1 MPSRLVIYVEEE
13 AERFEMPGMV
23 FDSSEIA
30 SSRQNRTDTYMNSQ
44 TARAHV
50 KSAQFKPEQNPS
62 TKSGSGHEVP
72 PLTMRC
78 LQLLPAVK
86 GGDHFLQW
94 SIRVAGCV
102 RHIPGKD
109 SYPVVVGQCEVEPM
123 LLF

>member
-62 TKSGSGHEVP
+62 TKKSGSGHKVS
-72 PLTMRC
+72 PLTKRC

-86 GGDHFLQW
+86 GVIIFSNGVSVSLGVLDTFQG
-94 SIRVAGCV
+94 RT
-102 RHIPGKD
+102 HI
-109 SYPVVVGQCEVEPM
+109 Q
-123 LLF
+123 